1 MKVVLVLD
9 KTHSSLF
16 FIKVET
22 SLEFLEMTVWLEV
35 LSCGFPSGPEPPH
48 GAATDLR
55 GCWFHASFR
64 SVITAG
70 LSVLDFYKP
79 ASSAFSLSRY
89 CRETIFLKSRFNLLN
104 NLNIFNSDDI
114 YTSQVKHFKNTL
126 FGILQGIFKKC

>member
-55 GCWFHASFR
+55 GC
-64 SVITAG
+64 
-70 LSVLDFYKP
+70 
-79 ASSAFSLSRY
+79 
-89 CRETIFLKSRFNLLN
+89 
-104 NLNIFNSDDI
+104 
-114 YTSQVKHFKNTL
+114 
-126 FGILQGIFKKC
+126 